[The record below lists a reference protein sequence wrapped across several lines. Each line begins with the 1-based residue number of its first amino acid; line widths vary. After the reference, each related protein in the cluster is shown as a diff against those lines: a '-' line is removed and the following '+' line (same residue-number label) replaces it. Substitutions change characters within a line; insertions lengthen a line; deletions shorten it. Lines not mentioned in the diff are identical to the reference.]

1 MTRPISGATD
11 RAARAVALVTACD
24 VREAGGD
31 RRTMSVTARH
41 EALLDDGRRV
51 LLLDGRGWTASL
63 RTARLGAEA
72 AHAPDSAADAWE
84 TTSVEE
90 IERTAQ
96 AVVGPDE
103 PYGDRSQRD
112 MEAGHWRHLA
122 GILAR
127 AGIAADARDLER
139 LPHEVVLSERLRARL
154 GGSPG

>member
-1 MTRPISGATD
+1 MSGGSGS
-11 RAARAVALVTACD
+11 AARVVALVTVCD

-31 RRTMSVTARH
+31 RWTMSVTARH

-63 RTARLGAEA
+63 RTVRLGAEA
-72 AHAPDSAADAWE
+72 APSPDSAADVWE

-90 IERTAQ
+90 IERTAR

-103 PYGDRSQRD
+103 PYGDRSQED
-112 MEAGHWRHLA
+112 MAAGHRRHLA

-127 AGIAADARDLER
+127 AGVSAAARDLAR
-139 LPHEVVLSERLRARL
+139 VPHEVVLTERLRARL
-154 GGSPG
+154 GRSPG